1 MPEAADVYLLSGR
14 QAGPRLRGKRKDDK
28 MMYEL
33 RVYEILPGRMAAMR
47 ARLEKATVI
56 FRKNGFDIA
65 GVWTEIVEGEDPR
78 LIYIT
83 VFDDVADRERKWGAF
98 VEDPDWLALEAES
111 EQDGK
116 IVAGVTYT
124 HMDPASFSPLQ

>member
-1 MPEAADVYLLSGR
+1 MADVYPESGR
-14 QAGPRLRGKRKDDK
+14 SAGPRLRGKRDDDE

-33 RVYEILPGRMAAMR
+33 RVYKILPGRMEAMK
-47 ARLEKATVI
+47 ARLERATVI
-56 FRKNGFDIA
+56 FRKNGFDVA
-65 GVWTEIVEGEDPR
+65 GVWTEIVEGQDPR

-83 VFDDVADRERKWGAF
+83 VFDSVEDRERKWSSF